1 MDHPPQPSDALL
13 AAARAVR
20 GHLAEL
26 AGGRAGALD
35 RELARLLELA
45 RRGQAVEDQ
54 LLAVLEGDHR
64 VHRWVAGFL
73 GHGGPPPSTGQAT
86 RTTESGPTGLP
97 ELVAPWRYTCP
108 EADFDWYAADV
119 GEPVPSCPTHRRP
132 LQAVRA

>member
-1 MDHPPQPSDALL
+1 MDRPPQAQVALL

-20 GHLAEL
+20 GHLPAL
-26 AGGRAGALD
+26 AGQRAAALD

-45 RRGQAVEDQ
+45 RRGQAVEEQ
-54 LLAVLEGDHR
+54 LLAVLEGDQR

-73 GHGGPPPSTGQAT
+73 GRGGPPPADGQAT
-86 RTTESGPTGLP
+86 RTAGNSPPGLP
-97 ELVAPWRYTCP
+97 DLVAPLFYACP

-132 LQAVRA
+132 LQAVGG